1 MKALDDSRD
10 APEAWAACVHPADR
24 RRVRD
29 HMHRAARFGTSEVSY
44 RLIGRD
50 GATNMLRSRVAVGWG
65 ASGEMVVRGAG
76 SLLDSRL
83 GQ

>member
-1 MKALDDSRD
+1 
-10 APEAWAACVHPADR
+10 
-24 RRVRD
+24 
-29 HMHRAARFGTSEVSY
+29 MHRAARFGTSEVSY